1 MTPKNKKIAVIGA
14 GFSGLSTAAFL
25 AKKGFDVTVFDQHEQ
40 AGGRARAMQQD
51 QFLFDLGPSWYW
63 MPDSFERFFAAFGKK
78 PSDYYQLKRLDPS
91 YRVFW
96 EQNEQWDIPANYQ
109 EFLQL
114 MESAEKGAAQKTED
128 FLAQAKIKYEVGMN
142 DFVHRPS
149 LSIMEFMDWQIAQA
163 AVKLDLLKNMSDHIR
178 QFYKDSKII
187 RLMEFPVL
195 FLGAM
200 PDQIPA
206 LYSMMNYADIQLGT
220 WYPIGGMSEVVRGMV
235 SVAKEQGVKFELGKS
250 VEKISVH
257 NGKAESLLVD
267 GNIVPFDS
275 IVSSGDYHHTE
286 TQLLP
291 KEARSYSDSYWESR
305 TMAPSCLLY
314 YLGVN
319 KKVEGLLHH
328 NLFFDTDFKK
338 HAQEIY
344 SSPQWPSDPLFY
356 ACVPSKTDT
365 LVAPEGHENIFLL
378 IPVAPGMPDTPEI
391 REKYLHL
398 LIDRL
403 EARTGESIREHIVT
417 QKSFAYQ
424 DFVSQYHS
432 FKGNAYGLANT
443 LRQTA
448 FLKPKMKSKKVK
460 NLFYA
465 GQLTVPGPGVPPA
478 LISGEVA
485 ANQVEK
491 YFSK

>member
-1 MTPKNKKIAVIGA
+1 
-14 GFSGLSTAAFL
+14 
-25 AKKGFDVTVFDQHEQ
+25 
-40 AGGRARAMQQD
+40 
-51 QFLFDLGPSWYW
+51 
-63 MPDSFERFFAAFGKK
+63 
-78 PSDYYQLKRLDPS
+78 
-91 YRVFW
+91 
-96 EQNEQWDIPANYQ
+96 
-109 EFLQL
+109 
-114 MESAEKGAAQKTED
+114 
-128 FLAQAKIKYEVGMN
+128 
-142 DFVHRPS
+142 
-149 LSIMEFMDWQIAQA
+149 
-163 AVKLDLLKNMSDHIR
+163 
-178 QFYKDSKII
+178 
-187 RLMEFPVL
+187 
-195 FLGAM
+195 
-200 PDQIPA
+200 
-206 LYSMMNYADIQLGT
+206 
-220 WYPIGGMSEVVRGMV
+220 
-235 SVAKEQGVKFELGKS
+235 
-250 VEKISVH
+250 
-257 NGKAESLLVD
+257 
-267 GNIVPFDS
+267 
-275 IVSSGDYHHTE
+275 
-286 TQLLP
+286 
-291 KEARSYSDSYWESR
+291 
-305 TMAPSCLLY
+305 MAPSCLLY
-314 YLGVN
+314 YLGIN

-356 ACVPSKTDT
+356 ACVPSKTDS

-403 EARTGESIREHIVT
+403 EAKTGESIRQHIVT

-448 FLKPKMKSKKVK
+448 FLKPKMQSKKVK